1 MQNGLS
7 RLPFFFLPLG
17 LRIPFLMLV
26 CCGQLSAQS
35 PILPE
40 ANSLASAAEDEQ
52 YGLKVGANFAELWG
66 ADALP
71 ESDRKLGYSFGLY
84 AAFKLRPGLKLQ
96 TELIWSLQGEK
107 SPSSGRYKIS
117 YLNVP
122 VLLKWESGRWH
133 TALGPQLGF
142 LTISMTQTV
151 PAELR
156 LAEFE
161 RIDLSAQAEIGYRLA
176 ADWSLSLRYG
186 QGFTNLVAGKDLKN
200 SVLYVGVAH
209 RIF

>member
-1 MQNGLS
+1 MKRNPS
-7 RLPFFFLPLG
+7 PNHPRRPCWRLPALL
-17 LRIPFLMLV
+17 LLALLPFLAAEV
-26 CCGQLSAQS
+26 QAQS
-35 PILPE
+35 TPQAP
-40 ANSLASAAEDEQ
+40 ADKEQ
-52 YGLKVGANFAELWG
+52 YGLKAGANFAELWG

-156 LAEFE
+156 LEEFE
-161 RIDLSAQAEIGYRLA
+161 RIDLSAQAEIGYRVA

-186 QGFTNLVAGKDLKN
+186 QGFTNLVEGKDLKN